1 MGATGSGK
9 STVSNIRM
17 ETMTR
22 NSRCCL
28 QFINHASGSN
38 LQVGKALN
46 SCTAEVALADVF
58 TLDERRVILI
68 DTPGFD
74 DTSRSDTDI
83 LRMIAAYLATT

>member
-1 MGATGSGK
+1 MGVTGSGK
-9 STVSNIRM
+9 STVSNIRLA
-17 ETMTR
+17 TTTR
-22 NSRCCL
+22 NSRCYL
-28 QFINHASGSN
+28 QFINRASGSN
-38 LQVGKALN
+38 LKVGKALN

>member
-9 STVSNIRM
+9 STVSNIRL
-17 ETMTR
+17 EKMTR
-22 NSRCCL
+22 NSRSCL

-38 LQVGKALN
+38 LKVGKALN